1 MGKMNEEVQGATDNK
16 IIHKKHLKTTGKETT
31 ENNLE
36 QSHKQRSYTTAANLG
51 RWGNEKRAILKS
63 GRKGS
68 NMMQA
73 FSRFSLD

>member
-51 RWGNEKRAILKS
+51 SGVMKKEQYSKAEEKEAI
-63 GRKGS
+63 
-68 NMMQA
+68 
-73 FSRFSLD
+73 